1 MINIPYGEKSL
12 PLRLNFPSWE
22 ILESTVSNLEG
33 PRSQEQIVE
42 KAMQMPIGSR
52 PLWKLA
58 RGKKRA
64 VIIISDHTRPVPSRI
79 ILPLMF
85 KEIRKGAPDCSITL
99 LVATG
104 CHRESTKEELRR
116 KLGDEIFDHE
126 SIVVHNC
133 DDTENMVT
141 LGILPSGSPLK
152 INRLAAEADLLV
164 SEGFIEPHFFAGFSG
179 GRKSVLPG
187 ICARE
192 TIMRNHCAELIGE
205 PGSRTGNLKQ
215 NRIHQDMTAAAQMAG
230 LAFIVNVILNK
241 EKRVI
246 SAVAG
251 DAILAHEEGCERLA
265 QWCGASQ
272 NKLGDVVIT
281 SNGGSPLDQNI
292 YQTVKSMTAAEA
304 AAAENGTI
312 IVCSECAD
320 GIGGRNF
327 YEAMR
332 DCVSP
337 QQLLQEILTVK
348 AEETVSDQ
356 WQYQIL
362 CRILEKH
369 RVILVTQPELRQITV
384 DMKMEYAAS
393 LEEALGLAG
402 AWNKGKHTV
411 VIPDGV
417 STMIVSDGIAPRANR
432 K

>member
-1 MINIPYGEKSL
+1 MIHIPYGEKSL
-12 PLRLNFPSWE
+12 PLSLNFPSWE
-22 ILESTVSNLEG
+22 ILEPAVSNLG
-33 PRSQEQIVE
+33 STQSQEQIVKE
-42 KAMQMPIGSR
+42 AMQAPIGSK

-64 VIIISDHTRPVPSRI
+64 VIIVSDHTRPVPSRV
-79 ILPLMF
+79 ILPLMLR
-85 KEIRKGAPDCSITL
+85 EIRKGAPDCRITL

-116 KLGDEIFDHE
+116 KVGDEIFDHE
-126 SIVVHNC
+126 SIVVHDC
-133 DDTENMVT
+133 DDTENMIT

-152 INRLAAEADLLV
+152 INGLAAEADLLV

-192 TIMRNHCAELIGE
+192 TVMRNHCAELIGE
-205 PGSRTGNLKQ
+205 PGSRAGNLGQ
-215 NRIHQDMTAAAQMAG
+215 NLIHQDMTAAARMAG
-230 LAFIVNVILNK
+230 LAYIVNVILDK
-241 EKRVI
+241 EKRVV

-251 DAILAHEEGCERLA
+251 DAVLAHEEGCQRLA
-265 QWCGASQ
+265 RWCGASPTR
-272 NKLGDVVIT
+272 LGDVVIT
-281 SNGGSPLDQNI
+281 SNGGAPLDQNL
-292 YQTVKSMTAAEA
+292 YQAVKSMTTAEA
-304 AAAENGTI
+304 AAAKNGTI

-332 DCVSP
+332 DCDSP
-337 QQLLQEILTVK
+337 GQLLQEILTVK
-348 AEETVSDQ
+348 AEETVPDQ

-369 RVILVTQPELRQITV
+369 RVILVARSELRRIAA

-402 AWNKGKHTV
+402 AWEEGKHTV

-417 STMIVSDGIAPRANR
+417 STMIVPDGAGLCPNR
-432 K
+432 